1 MKIDI
6 PRDEYMDPGHLA
18 CSGCGSP
25 TGLRLALKA
34 LGEKSIIV
42 IPASCMSIIVGPFPY
57 SALRVPVVHVAF
69 ETAGCSA
76 SGIRASLDMQGDEET
91 TVVAWAGD
99 GGTFDI
105 GIQALS
111 GAAERNDDFI
121 YVCSDNEAYMNTGI
135 QRSSATPYL
144 AWTTTTPVGSPKEN
158 PKKDMMAIMA
168 GHHIPYAATA
178 CVAYPEDF
186 IQKVKKAKGIK
197 GTKFIHLL
205 TPCPAGWRIASDE
218 AIKVARLAVET
229 KVFPLYEIDHGE
241 MYTLSYQPKGIP
253 VEAYLSQ
260 QGRFGHLTKEEMTT
274 IQENVDRQWDRLMEQ
289 CDGGVKTGV
298 DRLAQ

>member
-1 MKIDI
+1 MKIHI

-25 TGLRLALKA
+25 LGLRYALKA
-34 LGEKSIIV
+34 LGEKVVIV

-57 SALRVPVVHVAF
+57 SALKVPVVHVAF
-69 ETAGCSA
+69 ETAACSA
-76 SGIRASLDMQGDEET
+76 SGVRASLDMQGDEET

-121 YVCSDNEAYMNTGI
+121 YICSDNEAYMNTGI

-144 AWTTTTPVGSPKEN
+144 AWTTTTPVGNVKEH
-158 PKKDMMAIMA
+158 PKKNIMAIMA
-168 GHHIPYAATA
+168 DHGIPYAATA

-186 IQKVKKAKGIK
+186 IRKLKKAQGIK
-197 GTKFIHLL
+197 GTRFIHLL
-205 TPCPAGWRIASDE
+205 SPCPAGWRIASDE
-218 AIKVARLAVET
+218 TIKVARLAVET
-229 KVFPLYEIDHGE
+229 RVFPLYEIEDGE
-241 MYTLSYQPKGIP
+241 GYALTYQPKGIP
-253 VEAYLSQ
+253 VEEYLSQ
-260 QGRFGHLTKEEMTT
+260 QGRFSHLTEEEMAT
-274 IQENVDRQWDRLMEQ
+274 IQERVDRQWNRLVEK
-289 CDGGVKTGV
+289 CEARGY
-298 DRLAQ
+298 